1 MSIKSTLTQTNS
13 HAYKLTD
20 MLVDEPHN
28 IDSDSKNFLLVYPTE
43 AFLVRAKNNGVYVS
57 VYLRNT
63 DTKFVGVSSGVLSLV
78 NWEKVDYAKL
88 VTKAHQTSVST
99 ERVVHFFVVILSS
112 SHFP

>member
-1 MSIKSTLTQTNS
+1 MPCLNVLFQGERAGIVPNDGDTMSIKSTLTQTNS

-20 MLVDEPHN
+20 MLVDEPPN

-78 NWEKVDYAKL
+78 NWEKVN
-88 VTKAHQTSVST
+88 
-99 ERVVHFFVVILSS
+99 
-112 SHFP
+112 